1 MNNWRERLRKG
12 SFRDEAFHTDN
23 ASGSAGRRVAL
34 HEYPQQ
40 EVYFAED
47 LGKKAESERLKVF
60 VIGADYDLARDKLME
75 ALNKPGAG
83 KLVHPYLGT
92 LNIQVQDFDWTI
104 STRQGGYCEF
114 NIQYVRAG
122 KITPHKPIAITS
134 NKLSDAVK
142 TATTKSEDTFAK
154 NFSVSDGTA
163 AFVEESA
170 LDKLNSVTDSLR
182 SLNGQISG
190 ALQPISNVAN
200 GIDDFG
206 KQVATLILQPQVL
219 AQNLMSVVAST
230 FGAIADIKAAFKGYD
245 HMIVG
250 FGNVDKP
257 TSNKVLTTNR
267 KQELNNTIA
276 LNRLALSASTLAAA
290 NAVIVASSSTSSV
303 TTSTATATFTTSNEA
318 SVARDTLLTQIDALI
333 DSDSDDEYEAWADVQ
348 ANLVRLIA
356 ELEPN
361 LATAN
366 TTQLSQSVPALVL
379 AYSLYGDA
387 NRDAELVSRN
397 AIANPLFM
405 PAGVDLEVLS

>member
-1 MNNWRERLRKG
+1 MSHWRERLRKG
-12 SFRDEAFHTDN
+12 TFRDVAFHTEI

-40 EVYFAED
+40 EKYFTED

-60 VIGADYDLARDKLME
+60 VIGADYDLARDELMA
-75 ALNKPGAG
+75 ALNKAGAG

-92 LNIQVQDFDWTI
+92 LMIQVQDFDWTI

-142 TATTKSEDTFAK
+142 TASEKSQDTFAK
-154 NFSVSDGTA
+154 NFSVNDGTA

-170 LDKLNSVTDSLR
+170 LDKLNHATDSLR

-206 KQVATLILQPQVL
+206 HQVATLILQPQVL
-219 AQNLMSVVAST
+219 AQNLMSVVAAT

-250 FGNVDKP
+250 FGGVDKP
-257 TSNKVLTTNR
+257 LSNKVLTTNR
-267 KQELNNTIA
+267 KQEQANTIA
-276 LNRLALSASTLAAA
+276 LNRLVLAASTLAAT
-290 NAVIVASSSTSSV
+290 NAVIAASSSTSSV
-303 TTSTATATFTTSNEA
+303 TTSTATFTTSNEA
-318 SVARDTLLTQIDALI
+318 AVARDTLLTKIDALI
-333 DSDSDDEYEAWADVQ
+333 DSDTDDEYEAWADVQ
-348 ANLVRLIA
+348 ASLVRLVS

-366 TTQLSQSVPALVL
+366 TTQLSQSVPALVM
-379 AYSLYGDA
+379 AYNLYGDA
-387 NRDAELVSRN
+387 DRESELVSRN

>member
-1 MNNWRERLRKG
+1 MSWRERLGKG

-23 ASGSAGRRVAL
+23 ASGSAGRRVAV

-40 EVYFAED
+40 EKYFAED

-60 VIGADYDLARDKLME
+60 VIGADYDKARDLLMT
-75 ALNKPGAG
+75 ALNKPGPG

-92 LNIQVQDFDWTI
+92 LMIQVQDFDWTI

-122 KITPHKPIAITS
+122 KITPNTPITVTS
-134 NKLSDAVK
+134 GKLSDAIKVAAVK
-142 TATTKSEDTFAK
+142 SQDTFAK

-163 AFVEESA
+163 AFVEKSA
-170 LDKLNSVTDSLR
+170 LDQLNDVTDSLR
-182 SLNGQISG
+182 SLNGQITG

-206 KQVATLILQPQVL
+206 KQISTLILQPQVL

-250 FGNVDKP
+250 FGSIDKP
-257 TSNKVLTTNR
+257 TSNKALTTNR
-267 KQELNNTIA
+267 TQELKNTMA
-276 LNRLALSASTLAAA
+276 LNRLTLASSTLATA
-290 NAVIVASSSTSSV
+290 NAVITANA
-303 TTSTATATFTTSNEA
+303 STASGAATFATSNEA
-318 SVARDTLLTQIDALI
+318 ASARDTLLTQIDALI
-333 DSDSDDEYEAWADVQ
+333 DSDSGDEYEAWADVQ
-348 ANLVRLIA
+348 ATLVRLIA
-356 ELEPN
+356 QLEPN

-366 TTQLSQSVPALVL
+366 TVQLSQSVPALVM
-379 AYSLYGDA
+379 AYNLYADA
-387 NRDAELVSRN
+387 NRDIELVSRN

-405 PAGVDLEVLS
+405 PAGVDLEILS